1 MKQTFK
7 NFWAHRRQN
16 GFVLVEIALATL
28 LSFYYLDYY
37 IVGFYDTHMCWPATE
52 YEHDHLVMGQTA
64 RLLTWVRI

>member
-28 LSFYYLDYY
+28 LSFYYLD
-37 IVGFYDTHMCWPATE
+37 
-52 YEHDHLVMGQTA
+52 
-64 RLLTWVRI
+64 

>member
-28 LSFYYLDYY
+28 LSFSRSLN
-37 IVGFYDTHMCWPATE
+37 TT
-52 YEHDHLVMGQTA
+52 
-64 RLLTWVRI
+64 TW